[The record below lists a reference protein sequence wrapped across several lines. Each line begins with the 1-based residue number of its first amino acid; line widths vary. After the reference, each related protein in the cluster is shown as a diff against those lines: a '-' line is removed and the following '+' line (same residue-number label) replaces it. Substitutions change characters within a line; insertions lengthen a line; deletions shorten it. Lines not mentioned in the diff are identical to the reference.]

1 MFNLYTEDSEEV
13 MEASV
18 EGMVEI
24 LGVAEVPLAHQVVGV
39 TAAGQLVS
47 QRHVLALVTARV
59 TQSLRNNITSAVND

>member
-1 MFNLYTEDSEEV
+1 M

-24 LGVAEVPLAHQVVGV
+24 LGVAEVPLAHQVVCV
-39 TAAGQLVS
+39 AAAGQLVS
-47 QRHVLALVTARV
+47 QGHVLALGTARV

>member
-1 MFNLYTEDSEEV
+1 MYTKDSEEV

-18 EGMVEI
+18 EGMVEM

-39 TAAGQLVS
+39 TQAGQLVS
-47 QRHVLALVTARV
+47 QGHMLALLTARD